1 MNEITVVEKPEIQVM
16 TFDRADVLRQKR
28 LEKQL
33 LEKEKRDDLI
43 FRGVMIAIGMAIVAG
58 FGFIAG
64 EFTAISMLL

>member
-1 MNEITVVEKPEIQVM
+1 MNEIVVDENQELKVM
-16 TFDRADVLRQKR
+16 EFDRSDVLRQKR

-43 FRGVMIAIGMAIVAG
+43 FRGVMIVIGMAIAAG

>member
-1 MNEITVVEKPEIQVM
+1 MNEITVVEKPEIKVM
-16 TFDRADVLRQKR
+16 TFDRSDVLRQKR

-43 FRGVMIAIGMAIVAG
+43 FRGVMIVIGMAIAAG

>member
-16 TFDRADVLRQKR
+16 TFDRSDVLQQKR

-43 FRGVMIAIGMAIVAG
+43 FRGVIIAIGMAIAAG

>member
-1 MNEITVVEKPEIQVM
+1 MNGITVVEKPEIQVM
-16 TFDRADVLRQKR
+16 TFDRSDVLRQKR

-43 FRGVMIAIGMAIVAG
+43 FRGVMIAIGMAIAAG

>member
-16 TFDRADVLRQKR
+16 TFDRSDVLRQKR

-33 LEKEKRDDLI
+33 LEKEKRDYLI
-43 FRGVMIAIGMAIVAG
+43 FRGVMIAIGMAIAAG